1 VIAGAGVGILSTRL
15 SYWLYPK
22 LKNVFVKDK
31 KEKNSGTIIM
41 PTYQNGAFGV
51 GLVHS
56 F

>member
-1 VIAGAGVGILSTRL
+1 VGILSTRL

-22 LKNVFVKDK
+22 LKNVFVKDR
-31 KEKNSGTIIM
+31 KNKNAGTVIM
-41 PTYQNGAFGV
+41 PTYQDGAFGV